1 MLARPSKRLSLFVL
15 ALAPLF
21 IAIVVSTAPANT
33 VTYSITS
40 IPNANSVVYADN
52 NNASLTDT
60 LSGTITVSS
69 TQSIFGT
76 WNSTNVGTM
85 PSISL
90 TYDLSMSNANVS
102 DDHITGSQ
110 SLTTLIN
117 SGDIQ
122 GGGLTLTS
130 TGMFMP
136 NPNVSGGQVSFES
149 SPGGP
154 PPYPV
159 VSVTWNGNLSAWATM
174 DNLSGQ
180 NIQIL
185 ALTYTNPSV
194 SSLYGSGTTW
204 QIAAAVPEP
213 SSIALGGMALA
224 ALAFYWRKRH

>member
-1 MLARPSKRLSLFVL
+1 MLARPSTRFSSSFLTLG
-15 ALAPLF
+15 ALY
-21 IAIVVSTAPANT
+21 IALVVSTATANT

-40 IPNANSVVYADN
+40 IPNADSVVYADN
-52 NNASLTDT
+52 NNPSLTDT

-85 PSISL
+85 PSIVL
-90 TYDLSMSNANVS
+90 TYDLSMSNADVS
-102 DDHITGSQ
+102 DDHIMGSQ
-110 SLTTLIN
+110 DLATLIN
-117 SGDIQ
+117 QGHIQ

-130 TGMFMP
+130 AGIFMP

-149 SPGGP
+149 SPGGT

-159 VSVTWNGNLSAWATM
+159 VSVTWNGNLSAWATPS
-174 DNLSGQ
+174 NLMGQ

-194 SSLYGSGTTW
+194 SSLYGSGATW

-213 SSIALGGMALA
+213 SSIALGVMALA
-224 ALAFYWRKRH
+224 ALAFCRRKRQ